1 MLSSA
6 KINDTESSM
15 VSKKLLI
22 AILVYLLDLVDK
34 LVIFEFIIL
43 FVFAYVRVDIVNE
56 GIATNNT
63 QNITNLNL
71 RDFLSTFII
80 FAT

>member
-22 AILVYLLDLVDK
+22 AILVCLLDLVDK

-43 FVFAYVRVDIVNE
+43 FVFAYVRVYIVN
-56 GIATNNT
+56 
-63 QNITNLNL
+63 
-71 RDFLSTFII
+71 
-80 FAT
+80 

>member
-56 GIATNNT
+56 SIATNNT